1 MPFCL
6 HVLLKIYINE
16 HTPAT
21 GVCKCPRLKN
31 NIQNPKPLW
40 AGQQQVEAG
49 LHFLWTVVKAGIWMG
64 WIEWTGWN
72 TGFFRM
78 SESVLTEGRS
88 WFLLMICRASCV
100 LPTRQLSIKKKYLCM
115 TDLQMFS
122 EQSWQASLGPR
133 PQTQAIFLFSEMLTW
148 TWKVLDKSNRETTLL
163 LDSTYC

>member
-21 GVCKCPRLKN
+21 GVCRCPRLKN

-64 WIEWTGWN
+64 WIEWTGWY

-88 WFLLMICRASCV
+88 WFLFMICRASCV
-100 LPTRQLSIKKKYLCM
+100 LPTRQLSIKKKVPLYDWLTNVLRRELTSQPWAQATDTSYLPIQWNADM
-115 TDLQMFS
+115 DL
-122 EQSWQASLGPR
+122 
-133 PQTQAIFLFSEMLTW
+133 
-148 TWKVLDKSNRETTLL
+148 KSIRQK
-163 LDSTYC
+163 

>member
-21 GVCKCPRLKN
+21 GVCSCPRLKN

-49 LHFLWTVVKAGIWMG
+49 HHFLWTVVKAGIWMG

-100 LPTRQLSIKKKYLCM
+100 LPTRQLSIKKKVPLYDWLTNVLRTQLTSQPWAQA
-115 TDLQMFS
+115 TDRSDLPIQWNADMD
-122 EQSWQASLGPR
+122 
-133 PQTQAIFLFSEMLTW
+133 M
-148 TWKVLDKSNRETTLL
+148 KSIRQK
-163 LDSTYC
+163 